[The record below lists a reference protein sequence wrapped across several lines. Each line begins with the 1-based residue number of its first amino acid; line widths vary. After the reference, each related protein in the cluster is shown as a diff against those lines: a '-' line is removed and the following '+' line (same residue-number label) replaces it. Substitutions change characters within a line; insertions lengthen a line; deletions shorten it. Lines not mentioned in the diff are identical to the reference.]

1 MTSDCERFEDILR
14 KLKTTEDLT
23 EEEINFYIAHED
35 TCERPEHKAPTWET
49 FGKDPETKPI
59 ADAIAA
65 EILHDIESLE
75 ETDEESDEQ

>member
-1 MTSDCERFEDILR
+1 MSSDCDRFDEIMR
-14 KLKTTEDLT
+14 KLKTEENLT

-35 TCERPEHKAPTWET
+35 TCERPDHRAPTWET

-65 EILHDIESLE
+65 DILYDLESLE
-75 ETDEESDEQ
+75 EPDEESDEQ